1 MNEPTSANNALS
13 EHLFR
18 THAGKMLA
26 VLSRK
31 WGIEQ
36 LDALQDIV
44 QDTFESALQHWKFGN
59 IPRQPEAWLM
69 TVAKNKALNY
79 FSTYKRRGELAE
91 RFYSADILGDDFD
104 TDDTDASLQL
114 LVACSALDVS
124 HINRLM
130 LTLHI
135 IGGFGYHE
143 IASGLILQAET
154 VRKAI
159 FRSKKMLSK
168 SHLTFQYD
176 LKPEQVE
183 IVLKVLYLMFNEGY
197 KSTKDKKG
205 IQKDIC
211 YESMRLTLLVRQSF
225 ENHQEVNALLA
236 LMFFHSARFDA
247 RMDEEG
253 FWLNLEEQDRT
264 NWDGRLIQEGMYYLK
279 CAQSSQQMTPLYA
292 EALIASCHATAASFD
307 ETPWENIV
315 KIYRFLEQTA
325 PSVMVT
331 MNRVIA
337 ESYQIPRMDLI
348 SELDQLNDLPDDKQY
363 ILLAAKAHLYRQM
376 HQYSEAAEYYTKAA
390 QSAVLKQ
397 DKQWLEKKAL
407 EMGSMIRLQF

>member
-1 MNEPTSANNALS
+1 
-13 EHLFR
+13 
-18 THAGKMLA
+18 
-26 VLSRK
+26 
-31 WGIEQ
+31 
-36 LDALQDIV
+36 
-44 QDTFESALQHWKFGN
+44 
-59 IPRQPEAWLM
+59 M
-69 TVAKNKALNY
+69 TVAKNKALNF

-91 RFYSADILGDDFD
+91 RYHDNEITGEDLDS
-104 TDDTDASLQL
+104 DDTDASLQL
-114 LVACSALDVS
+114 LVACCALDIS

-135 IGGFGYHE
+135 VGGFGYHE
-143 IASGLILQAET
+143 IASGLMMQAET

-159 FRSKKMLSK
+159 YRSKKLLSQ
-168 SHLTFQYD
+168 SHQTFQYD
-176 LKPEQVE
+176 LKLEQVE
-183 IVLKVLYLMFNEGY
+183 IILKVLYLMFNEGY

-211 YESMRLTLLVRQSF
+211 FESMRLTLLVRQSF
-225 ENHQEVNALLA
+225 EHYKDVNALLA

-247 RMDEEG
+247 RIDEEG

-292 EALIASCHATAASFD
+292 EALIASCHATAATFH

-315 KIYRFLEQTA
+315 KIYRFLEKTA

-337 ESYQIPRMDLI
+337 ESHHAPRMDLI
-348 SELDQLNDLPDDKQY
+348 SELDQLKNLPDDKQY
-363 ILLAAKAHLYRQM
+363 ILLAAKAHLHRQM
-376 HQYSEAAEYYTKAA
+376 HQYSAAAEYYSKAA

-397 DKQWLEKKAL
+397 DKQWLEKKAI
-407 EMGSMIRLQF
+407 EMGRMKKI